1 MSKSKKKR
9 ASSRSKPINSART
22 LQREALFAMREELS
36 YFHDLSILSMV
47 DKGILPPFYGGDPLD
62 DMSEVLPLWGMT
74 TDGDEVLGMV
84 MLRTLPDA
92 EPNRSLRELREG
104 IELTNDMPVS
114 ELLGSLRPKDQPLPI
129 EGADM
134 LKGLHVALALPG
146 EQIRPAPGYDKAAML
161 VHIGDEKPYAIF
173 VHVPTTGDEEMVD
186 YLWDDLDNFRAEVV
200 FETTPEAL
208 EAAVWHYRLSLAIA
222 DEQVEQAAAVEAGI
236 APDEG
241 IALLSVAELTADFDI
256 MIMHATRLYGS
267 TSPIRSKQEAL
278 DVIRTEDGELIVRAP
293 LKAEIEPVLS
303 LAEMRADLVGNA
315 DGIILQ
321 LDTEAPPA
329 EQIWP
334 QIRVHPYFCLRIR
347 EGVFT
352 MRGGQPRIDGFSEN
366 NLLEW
371 IVADSLLDMYRL
383 VTLQSLRQFLV
394 VIGRIHIRD
403 VSQIIGSEADTDSD
417 EIDPEFSS
425 EPLDD
430 EL

>member
-1 MSKSKKKR
+1 
-9 ASSRSKPINSART
+9 
-22 LQREALFAMREELS
+22 
-36 YFHDLSILSMV
+36 
-47 DKGILPPFYGGDPLD
+47 
-62 DMSEVLPLWGMT
+62 
-74 TDGDEVLGMV
+74 
-84 MLRTLPDA
+84 
-92 EPNRSLRELREG
+92 
-104 IELTNDMPVS
+104 
-114 ELLGSLRPKDQPLPI
+114 
-129 EGADM
+129 
-134 LKGLHVALALPG
+134 
-146 EQIRPAPGYDKAAML
+146 
-161 VHIGDEKPYAIF
+161 
-173 VHVPTTGDEEMVD
+173 
-186 YLWDDLDNFRAEVV
+186 
-200 FETTPEAL
+200 
-208 EAAVWHYRLSLAIA
+208 
-222 DEQVEQAAAVEAGI
+222 
-236 APDEG
+236 
-241 IALLSVAELTADFDI
+241 
-256 MIMHATRLYGS
+256 
-267 TSPIRSKQEAL
+267 
-278 DVIRTEDGELIVRAP
+278 
-293 LKAEIEPVLS
+293 VLS